1 MQKNKGKAGIKRA
14 FRGKFY
20 SHPEGLVS
28 RPNHRKKADG
38 GFATGVL
45 RAEGIYSILVS
56 MIVVRVASL
65 PRRLS
70 STRNDMAVG

>member
-28 RPNHRKKADG
+28 RPNHRMKADS
-38 GFATGVL
+38 GFAATGM
-45 RAEGIYSILVS
+45 RAAGWQLH
-56 MIVVRVASL
+56 
-65 PRRLS
+65 
-70 STRNDMAVG
+70 G